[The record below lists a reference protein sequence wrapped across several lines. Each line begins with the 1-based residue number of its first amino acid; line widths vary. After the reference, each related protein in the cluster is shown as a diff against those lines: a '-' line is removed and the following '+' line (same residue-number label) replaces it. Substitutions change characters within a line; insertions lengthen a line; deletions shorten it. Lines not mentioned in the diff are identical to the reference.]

1 MKKKLLCGLLAA
13 VLSVGTLAGCADNL
27 DSQSG
32 DGQQQSSGAEE
43 KESDSGDADQS
54 GEAGT
59 SDEASQGGEADDLS
73 DARYQTS
80 GKVVVAVSS
89 GLGADFRQLLKK
101 FNDYY
106 PNIEVET
113 VEYETSTSEYL
124 TAQASTGQMPDV
136 VLDDADKFYYYVS
149 QGWVY
154 PITEFVKDDE
164 DFTYVPENI
173 IKSYTYL
180 DELYAV
186 PEEVH
191 FNCIFMNQDLL
202 ETLNLDLPELDWNTE
217 DYKNLLKS
225 ATTSQYSGT
234 EILWSVDEFLA
245 GSMSDYGYY
254 GFDPDSMSF
263 HMAESWVDAVN
274 VMIELRAYPG
284 LEAWSLRNTSPDIAS
299 SDYVAKFG
307 NGNTDDNHMALKLG
321 KVLTDPR
328 GTWDIGWLTT
338 DCNFKWCMW
347 PWPSEAGGRL
357 PMHVNCSF
365 VVSTAQNP
373 EAAFEFVRFMSYSEE
388 GNLERIAIYEQGDTD
403 DYTLGSEFY
412 IPSTNQPA
420 VTQRWQELPGVTEP
434 ISYMHDSMATSFRA
448 DLSKIIPGWEQVNEE
463 YLSPRGNEVRDS
475 MTDAA
480 SVAAELDTV
489 ATKAIM
495 TYWDDFT
502 DKLTAVQEAFGQSH

>member
-1 MKKKLLCGLLAA
+1 MKKKLLCGILAA
-13 VLSVGTLAGCADNL
+13 ALCAGTFAGCADNL
-27 DSQSG
+27 D
-32 DGQQQSSGAEE
+32 QQSSDTEQ
-43 KESDSGDADQS
+43 QS
-54 GEAGT
+54 AAGGQEAGN
-59 SDEASQGGEADDLS
+59 EAGDQGGQSEQGGGSSDLS
-73 DARYQTS
+73 DERYQIS

-154 PITEFVKDDE
+154 PITDFVKEDE
-164 DFTYVPENI
+164 DFGYIPENI

-191 FNCIFMNQDLL
+191 FNCVFMNQDLL
-202 ETLNLDLPELDWNTE
+202 ETLNLDVPELDWNTE
-217 DYKNLLKS
+217 DYKNLLKA
-225 ATTSQYSGT
+225 ATTAQYSGS
-234 EILWSVDEFLA
+234 EILWSVDEFLS

-263 HMAESWVDAVN
+263 HMSESWVDAVN

-284 LEAWSLRNTSPDIAS
+284 LEAWSLRNTSADIAS

-338 DCNFKWCMW
+338 DCSFNWCMW

-403 DYTLGSEFY
+403 DYTLGSSFY
-412 IPSTNQPA
+412 IPATNLPA
-420 VTQRWQELPGVTEP
+420 VTQRWQELPSVTEP
-434 ISYMHDSMATSFRA
+434 IAYMHESMKTSFRA
-448 DLSKIIPGWEQVNEE
+448 DLSKIIPGWDQVNEE

-502 DKLTAVQEAFGQSH
+502 EKLTAIQEAFDQSH